1 MIATRADLDEAR
13 KQGVCS
19 ECPEPHPIGPDEP
32 FFFRPACH
40 RGAHPG
46 VNYQGGILH
55 LSCSECGHPMFG
67 VVVTNEEEPIAT
79 GEAPAIADPG
89 GGV

>member
-32 FFFRPACH
+32 FFLKPMCH
-40 RGAHPG
+40 VAAHPG
-46 VNYQGGILH
+46 VSYRDGVLH
-55 LSCSECGHPMFG
+55 LSCSKCGRAMFG
-67 VVVTNEEEPIAT
+67 VVVTNETEP
-79 GEAPAIADPG
+79 APTHAPEDPG
-89 GGV
+89 GGVG